1 MQAIDFPT
9 CGKNTLDITLFK
21 NCHIHAT
28 PDENFSKIYNCSD
41 HKAISILIECPHHEV
56 KVAIENFRSF
66 GSVDYKEIKKSILSE
81 PFSPVC
87 HTKINRMCEEPYDYL
102 ENLVNQHVPRK
113 TRRRQSLP
121 PWVTPSTSNIMNKLR
136 TQTRIYKLKPT
147 SYRRNLIL
155 SLDKMVEEAV
165 EEDRV
170 NYQENLMSTRNT
182 HLIFKHFKSLKK
194 SETLPKTM
202 IKDEIAV
209 SKAKGKKNFL
219 NEYFHSVFSPKS
231 SFNLSDM
238 KCENTILSNF
248 SISKNIFK
256 PNYNRAGHK
265 KIAGPRWIPTN
276 FLPASGQR
284 IDHNFALR
292 F

>member
-1 MQAIDFPT
+1 M
-9 CGKNTLDITLFK
+9 
-21 NCHIHAT
+21 
-28 PDENFSKIYNCSD
+28 
-41 HKAISILIECPHHEV
+41 
-56 KVAIENFRSF
+56 
-66 GSVDYKEIKKSILSE
+66 
-81 PFSPVC
+81 
-87 HTKINRMCEEPYDYL
+87 
-102 ENLVNQHVPRK
+102 PRR

-121 PWVTPSTSNIMNKLR
+121 QWVTPSTSNLMNKLR

-194 SETLPKTM
+194 SETLPKTL

-209 SKAKGKKNFL
+209 SKAKEKVNLL

-238 KCENTILSNF
+238 KC
-248 SISKNIFK
+248 
-256 PNYNRAGHK
+256 
-265 KIAGPRWIPTN
+265 
-276 FLPASGQR
+276 
-284 IDHNFALR
+284 
-292 F
+292 